1 MIITAA
7 PPPRFHSCL
16 VEGVP
21 LFCKICLSAKIDL
34 FSHHPLSRFMKK
46 LPQKKL
52 VSFARNVRGGRGLV
66 WQTRC
71 GGTGKR
77 THKSSWQVPEPSLA
91 HEAHYTIAIAP
102 PSHKRTFFSV
112 SSFRTVEIKTSPEIY
127 STRRKMKKTHRSNK
141 TFRLTITVIHRFFI
155 SNLSAKRPCFY
166 AGEESFELYFI
177 RRAYADRLPD

>member
-1 MIITAA
+1 VIITAA
-7 PPPRFHSCL
+7 APPRFHSCL

-91 HEAHYTIAIAP
+91 HEAHYAIAIAP

-127 STRRKMKKTHRSNK
+127 STRRKMKKP
-141 TFRLTITVIHRFFI
+141 I
-155 SNLSAKRPCFY
+155 
-166 AGEESFELYFI
+166 
-177 RRAYADRLPD
+177 DRTKHSG